1 MALSQ
6 LGDVVEYVADN
17 YGMRTAQN
25 VYDKID
31 KKVQDLL
38 KQPESGRYDGVNLSM
53 EYPLRHLTIVPNI
66 LYYFVNTE
74 DDKLVIL
81 AVVHSRQSPRTINS
95 ILKRSLEQYRKL
107 KESPIQGTKSASQ
120 TLLMQ

>member
-1 MALSQ
+1 MEVEWTDMALAQ

-17 YGMRTAQN
+17 FGMRTAQN

-38 KQPESGRYDGVNLSM
+38 KQPESGRYDGVKLSM
-53 EYPLRHLTIVPNI
+53 KYPLRHLTIAPNI
-66 LYYFVNTE
+66 LYYFVNE
-74 DDKLVIL
+74 ENDKLVVL

-95 ILKRSLEQYRKL
+95 ILKRSLEQYRK
-107 KESPIQGTKSASQ
+107 
-120 TLLMQ
+120 

>member
-1 MALSQ
+1 MEVEWTDMALSQ
-6 LGDVVEYVADN
+6 LGDAVEYVADN

-95 ILKRSLEQYRKL
+95 ILKRSLEQYRK
-107 KESPIQGTKSASQ
+107 
-120 TLLMQ
+120 